1 VNNPTTIFC
10 EACQAESQIEDGQ
23 PLVCPLCNGAMIEA
37 DDPGKEATP
46 AQPAPPQAPPPQIPP
61 PPQPMTEAQMTIAL
75 LRSIRDSVDTIKILM
90 IIFAILT
97 FIGALIINGNAPRS
111 RW

>member
-1 VNNPTTIFC
+1 
-10 EACQAESQIEDGQ
+10 
-23 PLVCPLCNGAMIEA
+23 MIEA

-46 AQPAPPQAPPPQIPP
+46 VQPAPPQAPPPQIPP

-75 LRSIRDSVDTIKILM
+75 LRSIRDGVDTIKILM
-90 IIFAILT
+90 IIFAVLT
-97 FIGALIINGNAPRS
+97 FIGALMINANAPRS

>member
-1 VNNPTTIFC
+1 
-10 EACQAESQIEDGQ
+10 
-23 PLVCPLCNGAMIEA
+23 
-37 DDPGKEATP
+37 
-46 AQPAPPQAPPPQIPP
+46 
-61 PPQPMTEAQMTIAL
+61 MTIAL